1 MAKKF
6 QKNTKH
12 SRDDLQ
18 TPFKA
23 KPGKNL
29 TLIAISQRSGCT
41 YVYKVIP
48 IVIYIS
54 ALYKPVHNIMQIF
67 TDRKCYLGLREK

>member
-1 MAKKF
+1 MALRKKMAKKF
-6 QKNTKH
+6 QKNVKH

-29 TLIAISQRSGCT
+29 TLIAIFTESLD
-41 YVYKVIP
+41 
-48 IVIYIS
+48 
-54 ALYKPVHNIMQIF
+54 ALMF
-67 TDRKCYLGLREK
+67 TR